1 MLKKEALG
9 CWKTR
14 ECNQTECRA
23 YGRKQIFCWFVEAKC
38 EKDDENIPFMQKF
51 HRYCTTCE
59 VLSNCVLQKLQGD
72 NPEKMIQDTFRKI
85 SEQCLNCDTGYENL
99 QKRLVHLGDKLS
111 QLHEISDL
119 MLSNFNE
126 DKVIHI
132 ILTAVTAGEGLAI
145 NRAFLF
151 IVDDDTSTL
160 RGRMAVGHLNLEE
173 ALKSWRAISERG
185 LSLHDII
192 EAYDKTPPEKR
203 DTAINNSVK
212 QIQIPL
218 DKTNSV
224 LIQAILERKS
234 FNEVKIGEASK
245 PDRDFMET
253 FNLSSFAI
261 VPLIRDD
268 RAIGVLLVDNFI
280 TKEPI
285 PDEYIELL
293 KLYANHAALAIV
305 NARLLD
311 NLEGKMDE
319 LTKAYEVLEKQ
330 KELEKFVE
338 MGRMAADI
346 AHEIKNPL
354 VSIGGFARYVHRHLA
369 DEVPQYNE
377 PLQIVI
383 SETNRLE
390 NILKNLLSFAR
401 PPEPHLELND
411 VNKAVCDTLAV
422 IKQEMERQN
431 IESKTLFDEKQP
443 QVWLDRQQIHQV
455 LLNIYRNALQAMPDG
470 GTLTTQTEVSGNF
483 ANIKISDT
491 GIGIPEESM
500 SYLFDPFFTTKSAGT
515 GLGLSIA
522 QQVVANHSGVI
533 TPESVAGEGSTF
545 TISLPLERRSR

>member
-1 MLKKEALG
+1 MPKKEALA

-23 YGRKQIFCWFVEAKC
+23 YGRKQNFCWFVETDC
-38 EKDDENIPFMQKF
+38 EKDEENFSFMQKF
-51 HRYCTTCE
+51 QEHCLTCS
-59 VLSNCVLQKLQGD
+59 VLSNYVLQGLQGD

-85 SEQCLNCDTGYENL
+85 AEQCLNCDTGYGNL
-99 QKRLVHLGDKLS
+99 QNRLVHLGYKLS

-119 MLSNFNE
+119 MLSNFDE

-132 ILTAVTAGEGLAI
+132 ILTAVTAGEGLGI

-151 IVDDDTSTL
+151 IVDDETSTL

-173 ALKSWRAISERG
+173 ALKSWRAISKKG

-203 DTAINNSVK
+203 NTEINRSVK
-212 QIQIPL
+212 QVQIPL
-218 DKTNSV
+218 NKTASV

-234 FNEVKIGEASK
+234 FNDVKIEGASEV
-245 PDRDFMET
+245 DRRLMET

-285 PDEYIELL
+285 PDEYIQLL
-293 KLYANHAALAIV
+293 KLYANHAALAII
-305 NARLLD
+305 NARLLYR
-311 NLEGKMDE
+311 LEIQMEE
-319 LTKAYEVLEKQ
+319 LKKAYEALEKH
-330 KELEKFVE
+330 KELEKFAA
-338 MGRMAADI
+338 MGKMAADI

-369 DEVPQYNE
+369 DEIPQYNE

-383 SETNRLE
+383 SETTRLE

-411 VNKAVCDTLAV
+411 VNETVCNTLAV
-422 IKQEMERQN
+422 IKQEIEKQN
-431 IESKTLFDEKQP
+431 IESRTLFDEEQP
-443 QVWLDRQQIHQV
+443 QVWLDCQQIHQV

-483 ANIKISDT
+483 VNIIISDT
-491 GIGIPEESM
+491 GFGIPEESM

-522 QQVVANHSGVI
+522 QQVVANHGGVI
-533 TPESVAGEGSTF
+533 TPESAVEEGSTF
-545 TISLPLERRSR
+545 TISLPLERRSQ